1 MVPITRESSRYLE
14 PRSHALKRKIRGG
27 DTEYGRYRN
36 RFQKRSEL
44 TRASGPGAPPGPAI
58 VTLHRGA
65 CRPGARLV
73 HADCVKPGQA
83 ICTRRVIWP
92 LASQYV
98 CLPASSGSFG
108 AGWTLP
114 SVSVARD
121 VTMCSPE
128 AGVPQR
134 RRADHRVV
142 GGDDPALGDPERA
155 AAASRPPRQEDERG
169 HGQQQHG
176 QEQLGAH
183 ASPFSRTAASRSSTT
198 PMAIRSTVWSA
209 PAVRT
214 RSVCRPISRCVLLP
228 ARRRA
233 SVSAVTGRRQR
244 WRNHACGQKA

>member
-1 MVPITRESSRYLE
+1 VSSGKLVPITRDFLHYPE
-14 PRSHALKRKIRGG
+14 PSTHAVKRKNGEVG
-27 DTEYGRYRN
+27 SDNGRYRN

-44 TRASGPGAPPGPAI
+44 TRASGPGGAPGPAI

-73 HADCVKPGQA
+73 HADCVKPGQE

-98 CLPASSGSFG
+98 CLPASSGSSG

-142 GGDDPALGDPERA
+142 GGDDLALGDPERA
-155 AAASRPPRQEDERG
+155 AAASRPPRQEDVRG

-183 ASPFSRTAASRSSTT
+183 ASP
-198 PMAIRSTVWSA
+198 SA
-209 PAVRT
+209 GRQRAGA
-214 RSVCRPISRCVLLP
+214 
-228 ARRRA
+228 ARRRWRSGA
-233 SVSAVTGRRQR
+233 PSGARPPSARGRSAGRSPG
-244 WRNHACGQKA
+244 ACCSRPDGGPRSRP